1 MYTKAVR
8 AAHIYFRGQFHRDPE
23 QADHLLYGLAAFP
36 GDTPKPMTPHRL
48 WVRIKDIGSRARA
61 GEIIKRDLQFSPHLF
76 RRTYATLL
84 YKSGMGLKAI
94 QAKTRHANIEVLAKH
109 YISDDEPAS
118 PYFDKVLNI

>member
-1 MYTKAVR
+1 
-8 AAHIYFRGQFHRDPE
+8 
-23 QADHLLYGLAAFP
+23 
-36 GDTPKPMTPHRL
+36 MTPHRL